1 MHVAIIGA
9 GLSGLASAHRLAEA
23 GHTVELFEEADQ
35 PGGRCKMEERDGYLM
50 DLCPELASTNY
61 RRWLNLIREVGLGDD
76 IVICPS
82 AISILKDGQ
91 LMDIDMGRLSS
102 VAFTPALSLRAKLA
116 MAIGMVRLR
125 PMVRRMPHY
134 MMDDVGLDDPHGNAA
149 MLSTRIFGVEATRYL
164 IEPMLRPIAGVT
176 LDMAS
181 TMLLP
186 HMLADWSQMATLRG
200 GLQRLPITL
209 AARHRVHY
217 RRKVTSVVSGDKGVV
232 LEITDDKGWN
242 ERRQFDKCLITIPYD
257 QAEAIYPRFA
267 EISGGYR
274 NEMTFMRMLDIKVA
288 YRRAPASKAA
298 MVMLPVS
305 ESPLLNVISLSHNK
319 APDRAPAGQAL
330 FSIFTEHKCYDQLS
344 VMSDAEIEALARN
357 TVERLYPEL
366 AGQFL
371 FSRIARQE
379 RVSYV
384 PDRGF
389 FHRTKRLWDAIG
401 SEPRVHLGGD
411 IFMFGGM
418 EAAVASGER
427 AAVRLMQGADT
438 GH

>member
-1 MHVAIIGA
+1 MRIAIIGA
-9 GLSGLASAHRLAEA
+9 GLSGLASAHRLVEA
-23 GHTVELFEEADQ
+23 GHSVELFEESDQ

-76 IVICPS
+76 ILMCPS
-82 AISILKDGQ
+82 GISILKDGR

-102 VAFTPALSLRAKLA
+102 VAFTPALSWRAKLS
-116 MAIGMVRLR
+116 MALGMIRLR
-125 PMVRRMPHY
+125 PMIRRMPHY
-134 MMDDVGLDDPHGNAA
+134 MMDDVGLDDPDGSAA
-149 MLSTRIFGVEATRYL
+149 TLSTRMFGQEATRYL
-164 IEPMLRPIAGVT
+164 IEPMLRPISGVT
-176 LDMAS
+176 LDLAS

-200 GLQRLPITL
+200 GLQRLPLVL
-209 AARHRVHY
+209 ASRHRVHY
-217 RRKVTSVVSGDKGVV
+217 RRTVTRVVSGDRGVE
-232 LEITDDKGWN
+232 LEITDKRGWF
-242 ERRQFDKCLITIPYD
+242 ERQRFDKCLITIPYD

-274 NEMTFMRMLDIKVA
+274 GEMTFMKMIDIKLA
-288 YRRAPASKAA
+288 YRRAPASRAA

-319 APDRAPAGQAL
+319 APDRAPAGQGL
-330 FSIFTEHKCYDQLS
+330 FSIFTEHKRYDELAS
-344 VMSDAEIEALARN
+344 MSDDAIEHLARS
-357 TVERLYPEL
+357 TIEKLYPEI
-366 AGQFL
+366 AGDFL

-389 FHRTKRLWDAIG
+389 FHRTKRLWDAVG
-401 SEPRVHLGGD
+401 AEPHVQLGGD

-427 AAVRLMQGADT
+427 AAQRLMKSMA
-438 GH
+438 